1 MDGTDRTESIKG
13 TSNDP
18 PLTVVVVM
26 AGMAVIPVMALL
38 RLMMVLAAVTI

>member
-26 AGMAVIPVMALL
+26 TGMAVMPVIAVLPVMK
-38 RLMMVLAAVTI
+38 VLAVLTI

>member
-26 AGMAVIPVMALL
+26 TGMAVIPVMAVLP
-38 RLMMVLAAVTI
+38 LMMVLAALTI